1 MSFSIE
7 TYDLTRIFKSKQSGR
22 INIVKALDNVNLK
35 VSKGELFGLLGPNGA
50 GKTTLIKIL
59 CTLLFPTSGKAYV
72 NGYDILKD
80 TSKIREII
88 NVASGGETPGYGI
101 LTVKENLW
109 FFSQLYGIP
118 NRIAKERINELLEI
132 VDLKDKTNERL
143 NKLSSGMKQK
153 LNIARS
159 LLNDPQILFLDEP
172 TLGLD
177 VISAHQIREYIK
189 FWIKEK
195 ENRTVFLTTHYMAEA
210 EELCD
215 RVAIIDEG
223 KIIACD
229 TPGNLKKMVSKGA
242 SFEIEIAY
250 INDEKIN
257 LLKSLKG
264 IIALSFNHKIDEN
277 STIIKIIVENES
289 IISDIISM
297 ILNLKSKVISLKKIE
312 PTLETVFM
320 SLVGKGLEND

>member
-7 TYDLTRIFKSKQSGR
+7 TYDLTRIFKSKQNGR
-22 INIVKALDNVNLK
+22 INIVKALDNINLK

-101 LTVKENLW
+101 LTVRENLW
-109 FFSQLYGIP
+109 FFSQLYGIE
-118 NRIAKERINELLEI
+118 NRLAKERINELLEI
-132 VDLKDKTNERL
+132 VDLKDKANERL

-189 FWIKEK
+189 NWIKKK
-195 ENRTVFLTTHYMAEA
+195 ENRTIFLTTHYMAEA

-223 KIIACD
+223 RIIACD
-229 TPGNLKKMVSKGA
+229 TPENLKRIISKGS
-242 SFEIEIAY
+242 SFEIEITY
-250 INDEKIN
+250 LNDEKIN

-264 IIALSFNHKIDEN
+264 IKAFSFNHKNDK
-277 STIIKIIVENES
+277 SLTIIKIIVENES
-289 IISDIISM
+289 IISDVISK
-297 ILNLKSKVISLKKIE
+297 ILNLKSKVISLRKIE

>member
-1 MSFSIE
+1 MTFSIE

-59 CTLLFPTSGKAYV
+59 CTLLLPTSGKAYV
-72 NGYDILKD
+72 NGYDILKN

-101 LTVKENLW
+101 LTVRENLW
-109 FFSQLYGIP
+109 FFSQLYGIE
-118 NRIAKERINELLEI
+118 NRLAKERINELLEI
-132 VDLKDKTNERL
+132 VDLKDKANERL

-189 FWIKEK
+189 YWIKKK
-195 ENRTVFLTTHYMAEA
+195 ENRTIFLTTHYMAEA

-223 KIIACD
+223 RIIACD
-229 TPGNLKKMVSKGA
+229 TPENLKRMISKGS
-242 SFEIEIAY
+242 SFEIEITY
-250 INDEKIN
+250 LNDEKIN
-257 LLKSLKG
+257 LLKDLKG
-264 IIALSFNHKIDEN
+264 IKAFSFNHKIDK
-277 STIIKIIVENES
+277 SLTIIKIIVENES
-289 IISDIISM
+289 IISDVISK
-297 ILNLKSKVISLKKIE
+297 ILNFKSKVISLRKIE

>member
-1 MSFSIE
+1 MLFSIE

-72 NGYDILKD
+72 NGYDVLKD
-80 TSKIREII
+80 ASKIREII

-118 NRIAKERINELLEI
+118 NRIAKERIDELLEI
-132 VDLKDKTNERL
+132 VDLKDKANERL

-195 ENRTVFLTTHYMAEA
+195 ENRTIFLTTHYMAEA

-215 RVAIIDEG
+215 RVAIINEG
-223 KIIACD
+223 EIIVCD
-229 TPGNLKKMVSKGA
+229 TPENLKKSLEGDVITLEVENTENLGKLRELKEVKN
-242 SFEIEIAY
+242 FHIL
-250 INDEKIN
+250 EKKIHITVKDADKFVPK
-257 LLKSLKG
+257 L
-264 IIALSFNHKIDEN
+264 LSFAEKEG
-277 STIIKIIVENES
+277 IKVSS
-289 IISDIISM
+289 INIR
-297 ILNLKSKVISLKKIE
+297 K
-312 PTLETVFM
+312 PRLEDVF
-320 SLVGKGLEND
+320 LHYTGKEIRERNYERA